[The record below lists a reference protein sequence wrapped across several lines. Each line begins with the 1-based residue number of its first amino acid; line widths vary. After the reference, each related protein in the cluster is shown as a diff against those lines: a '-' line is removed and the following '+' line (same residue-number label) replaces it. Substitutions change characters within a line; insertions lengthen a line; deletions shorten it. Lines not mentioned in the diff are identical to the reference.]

1 MMQHKF
7 VKLIPQ
13 NLIQGEIYI
22 SIEYKTVTHLCICGC
37 GEEVVTPITPT
48 DWKLIFNGSS
58 ISLYPSIGNW
68 DFKCKSHYW
77 IKENKVVWAK
87 NWDKKQIDLV
97 KKQDVFNKQ
106 KYYKSKPFLIKN
118 DKNIKETLFIK
129 IWKFFFK

>member
-1 MMQHKF
+1 MVQHKF

-58 ISLYPSIGNW
+58 ISLHPSIGNW

-77 IKENKVVWAK
+77 IKENKVVWAS

-106 KYYKSKPFLIKN
+106 KYYESKSFLIK
-118 DKNIKETLFIK
+118 DEKNIKERLFIK